1 MLLDRAGPTAFV
13 LPALLDVANRA
24 RQQTIA
30 AVPEDELGARL
41 DVVIGHHG
49 AGRERASER
58 VDERVASEP
67 LGQPLVGQREQE
79 QLPVGEVGH
88 VDVYG
93 AVRQDPARHLER
105 EGPVEAAGEELPADR
120 VAHVVGEQRDLV
132 EPEVA
137 GDRLDQIRLLEQRV
151 ALVGLVAEAEAEQVG
166 QHHAAA
172 AREAVEDPVPVVRRG
187 RKAVQHE
194 HGAIVAPVGRR
205 TIDDEHAV
213 PEHLVM
219 PATVGPPRDAF
230 VTRHHGSIVSSGA
243 VPAITDQNRK
253 WWVVIAMSGVMILL
267 TVDFFGITVAL
278 PRIGDDLDASTTTL
292 LWTVNA
298 YLLAFVSPM
307 IAIGR
312 FADIFGRRKMA
323 LIGIVLFVAASAACA
338 GAPTVLFLIA
348 ARVVQGVGGGIIFT
362 VSVSIVNDAFEPDER
377 AKALGI
383 WAGVGLAGS
392 ALGPFLAGVLT
403 EFASWRWFFF
413 LNVPIGIVTF
423 VITVAAVEESR
434 DPTFTGGVDW
444 TGFATLTVGFVLT
457 IVGLQQASN
466 EGWGTLVV
474 LGPIVIGVA
483 FLAVFVV
490 NELKLKRR
498 VPLVQ
503 FSLFSDL
510 RFAGASV
517 VAFIGN
523 WMFGVILFF
532 LTLYLQNVL
541 DLSPLAAGGVF
552 LAFSVP
558 LVAMSPIGGR
568 LVSRFGAQ
576 ALMAVG
582 MALVA
587 VGMFFFTL
595 IDADSGIGFVL
606 IGLVIAGFGQ
616 GFAYN
621 ISNTAG
627 MESMPD
633 EKAGIASGV
642 LQTAR
647 LMGIVIGLA
656 LSSTLFTSLENSE
669 LLSQAQARGAS
680 AADIDDVR
688 GLLSGSTSAEQH
700 IKTLTGASRSLVEKI
715 TDIAFTHALRY
726 VMLVGVLLC
735 LVSIWPALWGRRKP
749 VPAGEHPK
757 TAHPLWPSLW
767 RRHHRRVPAG
777 STPPA

>member
-1 MLLDRAGPTAFV
+1 MSLITA
-13 LPALLDVANRA
+13 A
-24 RQQTIA
+24 
-30 AVPEDELGARL
+30 
-41 DVVIGHHG
+41 
-49 AGRERASER
+49 
-58 VDERVASEP
+58 
-67 LGQPLVGQREQE
+67 
-79 QLPVGEVGH
+79 
-88 VDVYG
+88 
-93 AVRQDPARHLER
+93 
-105 EGPVEAAGEELPADR
+105 
-120 VAHVVGEQRDLV
+120 
-132 EPEVA
+132 
-137 GDRLDQIRLLEQRV
+137 
-151 ALVGLVAEAEAEQVG
+151 
-166 QHHAAA
+166 
-172 AREAVEDPVPVVRRG
+172 
-187 RKAVQHE
+187 
-194 HGAIVAPVGRR
+194 
-205 TIDDEHAV
+205 
-213 PEHLVM
+213 
-219 PATVGPPRDAF
+219 
-230 VTRHHGSIVSSGA
+230 
-243 VPAITDQNRK
+243 NRK

-278 PRIGDDLDASTTTL
+278 PRIGDDLDASTATL

-338 GAPTVLFLIA
+338 GAPTILFLIA
-348 ARVVQGVGGGIIFT
+348 ARIVQGVGGGIIFT
-362 VSVSIVNDAFEPDER
+362 VSVSIVNNAFEPDER

-383 WAGVGLAGS
+383 WSGVGLAGS
-392 ALGPFLAGVLT
+392 ALGPFLAGILT

-423 VITVAAVEESR
+423 VITLAAVEESR
-434 DPTFTGGVDW
+434 DPTFTGGIDW

-466 EGWGTLVV
+466 EGWSSVFVV
-474 LGPIVIGVA
+474 GPLVIGIA
-483 FLAVFVV
+483 FLVVFVV
-490 NELKLKRR
+490 NELHVKRR

-503 FSLFSDL
+503 FSLFRDL

-541 DLSPLAAGGVF
+541 NLSPLAAGAVF

-558 LVAMSPIGGR
+558 LVVMSPVGGR
-568 LVSRFGAQ
+568 LVSRFAAQ
-576 ALMAVG
+576 DLMALG
-582 MALVA
+582 MALVG
-587 VGMFFFTL
+587 VGMVFFAL
-595 IDADSGIGFVL
+595 IDADSGIGL
-606 IGLVIAGFGQ
+606 TLAGLVIAGFGQ

-656 LSSTLFTSLENSE
+656 LSGSLFSSLENRE
-669 LLSQAQARGAS
+669 LLTQVQAHGAT
-680 AADIDDVR
+680 AAEESDVR
-688 GLLSGSTSAEQH
+688 GLLSGSAAAEQQV
-700 IKTLTGASRSLVEKI
+700 KTLTGATRTIVEQI
-715 TDIAFTHALRY
+715 TDVAFTHALRY

-735 LVSIWPALWGRRKP
+735 ALCIWPALWRRRKP
-749 VPAGEHPK
+749 VPEGEHPK
-757 TAHPLWPSLW
+757 TAHPLWASLW
-767 RRHHRRVPAG
+767 QRHQRRVPAG
-777 STPPA
+777 STPRG

>member
-1 MLLDRAGPTAFV
+1 MQHEDGRTV
-13 LPALLDVANRA
+13 V
-24 RQQTIA
+24 A
-30 AVPEDELGARL
+30 AVGWCA
-41 DVVIGHHG
+41 
-49 AGRERASER
+49 
-58 VDERVASEP
+58 
-67 LGQPLVGQREQE
+67 
-79 QLPVGEVGH
+79 
-88 VDVYG
+88 
-93 AVRQDPARHLER
+93 
-105 EGPVEAAGEELPADR
+105 
-120 VAHVVGEQRDLV
+120 
-132 EPEVA
+132 
-137 GDRLDQIRLLEQRV
+137 
-151 ALVGLVAEAEAEQVG
+151 
-166 QHHAAA
+166 
-172 AREAVEDPVPVVRRG
+172 
-187 RKAVQHE
+187 
-194 HGAIVAPVGRR
+194 
-205 TIDDEHAV
+205 IDDEHPV
-213 PEHLVM
+213 PEHPVIRAPL
-219 PATVGPPRDAF
+219 GPTRDAF
-230 VTRHHGSIVSSGA
+230 VTRHHRSIVSSAA
-243 VPAITDQNRK
+243 VPVITAQNRK

-312 FADIFGRRKMA
+312 FADIFGRRRMA

-362 VSVSIVNDAFEPDER
+362 VSVSIVNNAFEPDER

-383 WAGVGLAGS
+383 WSGVGLAGS
-392 ALGPFLAGVLT
+392 ALGPFLAGILT

-423 VITVAAVEESR
+423 FITVAAVEESR
-434 DPTFTGGVDW
+434 DPTFTGGIDW
-444 TGFATLTVGFVLT
+444 TGFATLTIGFVLT
-457 IVGLQQASN
+457 IIGLQQASN
-466 EGWGTLVV
+466 EGWGTVVV
-474 LGPIVIGVA
+474 LGPIVIGVV

-490 NELKLKRR
+490 NELRLKRR

-503 FSLFSDL
+503 FSLFRDL

-541 DLSPLAAGGVF
+541 DLDPLAAGGVF

-576 ALMAVG
+576 ELMAVG

-656 LSSTLFTSLENSE
+656 LSGSLFSSLENRE
-669 LLSQAQARGAS
+669 VLSQVHAHGATAAQES
-680 AADIDDVR
+680 DVR
-688 GLLSGSTSAEQH
+688 GLLSGSAAAEQH
-700 IKTLTGASRSLVEKI
+700 VKTLTGASRALVEQI
-715 TDIAFTHALRY
+715 TDIAFTHALRF
-726 VMLVGVLLC
+726 VMLLGVLLC
-735 LVSIWPALWGRRKP
+735 VLCVWPALWGRREQ
-749 VPAGEHPK
+749 VPEGAHPK
-757 TAHPLWPSLW
+757 TAHPLWASLW
-767 RRHHRRVPAG
+767 RRQRRVPTG
-777 STPPA
+777 STPGA

>member
-1 MLLDRAGPTAFV
+1 MPLITA
-13 LPALLDVANRA
+13 A
-24 RQQTIA
+24 
-30 AVPEDELGARL
+30 
-41 DVVIGHHG
+41 
-49 AGRERASER
+49 
-58 VDERVASEP
+58 
-67 LGQPLVGQREQE
+67 
-79 QLPVGEVGH
+79 
-88 VDVYG
+88 
-93 AVRQDPARHLER
+93 
-105 EGPVEAAGEELPADR
+105 
-120 VAHVVGEQRDLV
+120 
-132 EPEVA
+132 
-137 GDRLDQIRLLEQRV
+137 
-151 ALVGLVAEAEAEQVG
+151 
-166 QHHAAA
+166 
-172 AREAVEDPVPVVRRG
+172 
-187 RKAVQHE
+187 
-194 HGAIVAPVGRR
+194 
-205 TIDDEHAV
+205 
-213 PEHLVM
+213 
-219 PATVGPPRDAF
+219 
-230 VTRHHGSIVSSGA
+230 
-243 VPAITDQNRK
+243 NRK

-312 FADIFGRRKMA
+312 FADIFGRRRMA
-323 LIGIVLFVAASAACA
+323 LIGIVLFVTASAACA

-362 VSVSIVNDAFEPDER
+362 VSVSIVNNAFAPDER

-383 WAGVGLAGS
+383 WSGVGLAGS
-392 ALGPFLAGVLT
+392 ALGPFLAGILT

-423 VITVAAVEESR
+423 FITVAAVEESR
-434 DPTFTGGVDW
+434 DPTFTGGIDW

-457 IVGLQQASN
+457 IIGLQQASN
-466 EGWGTLVV
+466 EGWGTVVV

-483 FLAVFVV
+483 FLAVFAVI
-490 NELKLKRR
+490 ELRLKRR

-503 FSLFSDL
+503 FSLFRDL

-541 DLSPLAAGGVF
+541 DLSPLAAGGIF
-552 LAFSVP
+552 LFFSVP
-558 LVAMSPIGGR
+558 LVVMSPVGGR
-568 LVSRFGAQ
+568 LVSRFGSQ
-576 ALMAVG
+576 ALMALGMLLVG
-582 MALVA
+582 

-595 IDADSGIGFVL
+595 IDADSGIGLVL

-656 LSSTLFTSLENSE
+656 LSSSLFTSLENSE
-669 LLSQAQARGAS
+669 LLTQARARGAG

-700 IKTLTGASRSLVEKI
+700 VKTLTGAPRALVEQI

-735 LVSIWPALWGRRKP
+735 LVCIWPALWGRRKP
-749 VPAGEHPK
+749 APAGEHPK
-757 TAHPLWPSLW
+757 IAHPLWASLW

-777 STPPA
+777 STPGA

>member
-1 MLLDRAGPTAFV
+1 MEHEDGRTV
-13 LPALLDVANRA
+13 VA
-24 RQQTIA
+24 
-30 AVPEDELGARL
+30 V
-41 DVVIGHHG
+41 
-49 AGRERASER
+49 
-58 VDERVASEP
+58 
-67 LGQPLVGQREQE
+67 
-79 QLPVGEVGH
+79 
-88 VDVYG
+88 
-93 AVRQDPARHLER
+93 AVRCA
-105 EGPVEAAGEELPADR
+105 
-120 VAHVVGEQRDLV
+120 
-132 EPEVA
+132 
-137 GDRLDQIRLLEQRV
+137 
-151 ALVGLVAEAEAEQVG
+151 
-166 QHHAAA
+166 
-172 AREAVEDPVPVVRRG
+172 
-187 RKAVQHE
+187 
-194 HGAIVAPVGRR
+194 
-205 TIDDEHAV
+205 IDDEHTV
-213 PEHLVM
+213 PEHSVM
-219 PATVGPPRDAF
+219 LPPPGPRCDVF
-230 VTRHHGSIVSSGA
+230 VTRHHGSIVSSAA
-243 VPAITDQNRK
+243 VPMITAQNRK

-312 FADIFGRRKMA
+312 FADIFGRRRMA

-348 ARVVQGVGGGIIFT
+348 ARIVQGVGGGIIFT
-362 VSVSIVNDAFEPDER
+362 VSVSIVNNAFEPDER

-383 WAGVGLAGS
+383 WSGVGLAGS
-392 ALGPFLAGVLT
+392 ALGPFLAGILT

-423 VITVAAVEESR
+423 FITVAAVEESR
-434 DPTFTGGVDW
+434 DTTFTGGIDW
-444 TGFATLTVGFVLT
+444 TGFATLTVGFVST
-457 IVGLQQASN
+457 IIGFQQASN
-466 EGWGTLVV
+466 EGWGTVVV
-474 LGPIVIGVA
+474 LGPIAIGVG

-490 NELKLKRR
+490 NELRLKRR

-503 FSLFSDL
+503 FSLFRDL

-552 LAFSVP
+552 LAFSLP
-558 LVAMSPIGGR
+558 LVVMSPVGGR
-568 LVSRFGAQ
+568 LVSRFGSQ
-576 ALMAVG
+576 ELMALG

-656 LSSTLFTSLENSE
+656 LSSSLFTSLENRE
-669 LLSQAQARGAS
+669 LLTQAHARGAS

-688 GLLSGSTSAEQH
+688 GLLSGSAAAEQH
-700 IKTLTGASRSLVEKI
+700 VKTLTGASRALVEQI
-715 TDIAFTHALRY
+715 TDLAFTHALRY
-726 VMLVGVLLC
+726 VMLLGVLLC
-735 LVSIWPALWGRRKP
+735 VVCVWPALWGRRQP
-749 VPAGEHPK
+749 VPEGTHPK
-757 TAHPLWPSLW
+757 TAHPLWASLW
-767 RRHHRRVPAG
+767 RCHQRRVPAG
-777 STPPA
+777 STPGA

>member
-1 MLLDRAGPTAFV
+1 M
-13 LPALLDVANRA
+13 
-24 RQQTIA
+24 
-30 AVPEDELGARL
+30 
-41 DVVIGHHG
+41 
-49 AGRERASER
+49 
-58 VDERVASEP
+58 VD
-67 LGQPLVGQREQE
+67 
-79 QLPVGEVGH
+79 
-88 VDVYG
+88 
-93 AVRQDPARHLER
+93 
-105 EGPVEAAGEELPADR
+105 AAGWCA
-120 VAHVVGEQRDLV
+120 
-132 EPEVA
+132 
-137 GDRLDQIRLLEQRV
+137 
-151 ALVGLVAEAEAEQVG
+151 
-166 QHHAAA
+166 
-172 AREAVEDPVPVVRRG
+172 
-187 RKAVQHE
+187 
-194 HGAIVAPVGRR
+194 
-205 TIDDEHAV
+205 IDDEHAV
-213 PEHLVM
+213 PEQPVM
-219 PATVGPPRDAF
+219 VTPVGPRCDAF
-230 VTRHHGSIVSSGA
+230 VTRHHGSIVSSAA
-243 VPAITDQNRK
+243 VPMITVQNRK

-312 FADIFGRRKMA
+312 FADIFGRRRMA

-348 ARVVQGVGGGIIFT
+348 ARIVQGVGGGIIFT
-362 VSVSIVNDAFEPDER
+362 VSVSIVNNAFEPDER

-383 WAGVGLAGS
+383 WSGVGLAGS
-392 ALGPFLAGVLT
+392 ALGPFLAGILT

-423 VITVAAVEESR
+423 FITVAAVEESR
-434 DPTFTGGVDW
+434 DPTFRGGIDW
-444 TGFATLTVGFVLT
+444 TGFATLTIGFVLT
-457 IVGLQQASN
+457 IIGFQQASN
-466 EGWGTLVV
+466 EGWGTVVV
-474 LGPIVIGVA
+474 LGPIVIGVV

-490 NELKLKRR
+490 NELRLKRR
-498 VPLVQ
+498 VPLVE
-503 FSLFSDL
+503 FSLFRDL

-541 DLSPLAAGGVF
+541 DLNPLAAGGVF
-552 LAFSVP
+552 LFFSVP
-558 LVAMSPIGGR
+558 LVVMSPVGGR

-576 ALMAVG
+576 ELMAVG

-656 LSSTLFTSLENSE
+656 LSSSLFTSLENSE
-669 LLSQAQARGAS
+669 LLTQAQARGAS

-700 IKTLTGASRSLVEKI
+700 VKTLTGASRALVEQI

-726 VMLVGVLLC
+726 VMLLGVLLC
-735 LVSIWPALWGRRKP
+735 VVCVWPALWGRRQP
-749 VPAGEHPK
+749 VPEGVHPK
-757 TAHPLWPSLW
+757 TAHPLWASLW
-767 RRHHRRVPAG
+767 RRHQRRAPAG
-777 STPPA
+777 STPGA

>member
-1 MLLDRAGPTAFV
+1 VV
-13 LPALLDVANRA
+13 LAAPFPRTDTVITTRHSG
-24 RQQTIA
+24 IVSCA
-30 AVPEDELGARL
+30 AVPL
-41 DVVIGHHG
+41 IT
-49 AGRERASER
+49 
-58 VDERVASEP
+58 
-67 LGQPLVGQREQE
+67 
-79 QLPVGEVGH
+79 
-88 VDVYG
+88 
-93 AVRQDPARHLER
+93 
-105 EGPVEAAGEELPADR
+105 AA
-120 VAHVVGEQRDLV
+120 
-132 EPEVA
+132 
-137 GDRLDQIRLLEQRV
+137 
-151 ALVGLVAEAEAEQVG
+151 
-166 QHHAAA
+166 
-172 AREAVEDPVPVVRRG
+172 
-187 RKAVQHE
+187 
-194 HGAIVAPVGRR
+194 
-205 TIDDEHAV
+205 
-213 PEHLVM
+213 
-219 PATVGPPRDAF
+219 
-230 VTRHHGSIVSSGA
+230 
-243 VPAITDQNRK
+243 NRK
-253 WWVVIAMSGVMILL
+253 WWVVIAMSGVMIVL

-278 PRIGDDLDASTTTL
+278 PSIGDDLDASTTTL

-323 LIGIVLFVAASAACA
+323 LIGIVIFVTASAACA
-338 GAPTVLFLIA
+338 GAPNDLFLIV

-362 VSVSIVNDAFEPDER
+362 VSVSIVNNTFEPDER

-383 WAGVGLAGS
+383 WSGVGLAGS
-392 ALGPFLAGVLT
+392 ALGPFLAGILT

-413 LNVPIGIVTF
+413 INVPIGIATF
-423 VITVAAVEESR
+423 IITLAAVDESR
-434 DPTFTGGVDW
+434 DPSFTGGIDW
-444 TGFATLTVGFVLT
+444 TGFATLTVGFVLV
-457 IVGLQQASN
+457 ILGLQQSSN
-466 EGWGTLVV
+466 SGWTAEV
-474 LGPIVIGVA
+474 LLPIVIGLA
-483 FLAVFVV
+483 FLAAFVV

-503 FSLFSDL
+503 FSLFRDL

-552 LAFSVP
+552 LFFSVP
-558 LVAMSPIGGR
+558 LVVMSPIGGR
-568 LVSRFGAQ
+568 LVSRFGSQ
-576 ALMAVG
+576 ELMAVG
-582 MALVA
+582 MLLVG
-587 VGMFFFTL
+587 VGMGFLAL
-595 IDADSGIGFVL
+595 IDADSGIGLVL

-669 LLSQAQARGAS
+669 MLTQAQVRGAS

-688 GLLSGSTSAEQH
+688 GLLSGSVSAEQH
-700 IKTLTGASRSLVEKI
+700 VKTLTGASRALVEQI

-726 VMLVGVLLC
+726 VMLLGVLLC
-735 LVSIWPALWGRRKP
+735 LASIWPALWGRRKP
-749 VPAGEHPK
+749 APAGEHPK
-757 TAHPLWPSLW
+757 IAHPLWSSLW
-767 RRHHRRVPAG
+767 RRHHPHVPAG
-777 STPPA
+777 STPRG

>member
-1 MLLDRAGPTAFV
+1 MQHEDGRTV
-13 LPALLDVANRA
+13 VA
-24 RQQTIA
+24 A
-30 AVPEDELGARL
+30 AVRCA
-41 DVVIGHHG
+41 
-49 AGRERASER
+49 
-58 VDERVASEP
+58 
-67 LGQPLVGQREQE
+67 
-79 QLPVGEVGH
+79 
-88 VDVYG
+88 
-93 AVRQDPARHLER
+93 
-105 EGPVEAAGEELPADR
+105 
-120 VAHVVGEQRDLV
+120 
-132 EPEVA
+132 
-137 GDRLDQIRLLEQRV
+137 
-151 ALVGLVAEAEAEQVG
+151 
-166 QHHAAA
+166 
-172 AREAVEDPVPVVRRG
+172 
-187 RKAVQHE
+187 
-194 HGAIVAPVGRR
+194 
-205 TIDDEHAV
+205 IDDEHAV
-213 PEHLVM
+213 SEHLVM
-219 PATVGPPRDAF
+219 LATLGPPREAI
-230 VTRHHGSIVSSGA
+230 VTRHHGSIVSSAA
-243 VPAITDQNRK
+243 VSMITAQNRK

-312 FADIFGRRKMA
+312 FADIFGRRRMA
-323 LIGIVLFVAASAACA
+323 LIGIVLFVVASAACA
-338 GAPTVLFLIA
+338 GAPTVLFLVA
-348 ARVVQGVGGGIIFT
+348 ARIVQGVGGGIIFT
-362 VSVSIVNDAFEPDER
+362 VSVSIVNNAFEPDER

-383 WAGVGLAGS
+383 WSGVGLAGS
-392 ALGPFLAGVLT
+392 ALGPFLAGILT

-423 VITVAAVEESR
+423 FITVAAVEESR
-434 DPTFTGGVDW
+434 DPTFTGGIDW
-444 TGFATLTVGFVLT
+444 TGFATLTIGFVST
-457 IVGLQQASN
+457 IIGFQQASN
-466 EGWGTLVV
+466 EGWGTVVV
-474 LGPIVIGVA
+474 LGPIAIGVG

-490 NELKLKRR
+490 NELRLKRR

-503 FSLFSDL
+503 FSLFRDL

-576 ALMAVG
+576 DLMAVG

-656 LSSTLFTSLENSE
+656 LSSSLFTSLENRE
-669 LLSQAQARGAS
+669 LLTQAHARGAS

-688 GLLSGSTSAEQH
+688 GLLSGSAAAEQH
-700 IKTLTGASRSLVEKI
+700 VKTLTGGSRALVEQI

-726 VMLVGVLLC
+726 VMLLGVLLC
-735 LVSIWPALWGRRKP
+735 VVCVWPALWGRRQP
-749 VPAGEHPK
+749 VPEGTHPK
-757 TAHPLWPSLW
+757 TAHPLWASLW
-767 RRHHRRVPAG
+767 RRHQRQVPAG
-777 STPPA
+777 STPGA